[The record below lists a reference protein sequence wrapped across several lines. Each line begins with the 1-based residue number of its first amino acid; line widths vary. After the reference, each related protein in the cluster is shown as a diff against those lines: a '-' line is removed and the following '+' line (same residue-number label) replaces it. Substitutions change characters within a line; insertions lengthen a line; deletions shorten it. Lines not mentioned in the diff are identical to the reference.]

1 MTLTLLVFGVVV
13 WAIFDAIAHT
23 NEVGWIGDGV
33 SALPFVFS
41 SWRMIG
47 TPTGQQALGAVAL
60 LLCPAF
66 GWLVLVS
73 VLQQLGAS
81 EYPDRFPPSGG
92 DPLKPDRATSDES
105 RIGRAVASRA
115 LALDNSLFVPC
126 YPSITTTDW

>member
-1 MTLTLLVFGVVV
+1 MPRAVKFGSRTDPRFWKTSSPPNDLMTLTLLVFGVVV

-60 LLCPAF
+60 LLCTPF
-66 GWLVLVS
+66 VWLVLVS

-81 EYPDRFPPSGG
+81 E
-92 DPLKPDRATSDES
+92 
-105 RIGRAVASRA
+105 
-115 LALDNSLFVPC
+115 
-126 YPSITTTDW
+126 